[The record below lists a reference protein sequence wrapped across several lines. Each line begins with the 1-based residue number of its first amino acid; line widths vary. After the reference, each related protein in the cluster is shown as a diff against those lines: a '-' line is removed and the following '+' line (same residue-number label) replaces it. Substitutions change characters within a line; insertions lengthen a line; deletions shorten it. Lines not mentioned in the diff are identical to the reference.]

1 MEPGSTARRKQVS
14 SAMDKRTGSRAS
26 DSDTTIG
33 GTHTMGYK
41 LTLIAVG
48 TMLWDDLL
56 PVVF

>member
-1 MEPGSTARRKQVS
+1 
-14 SAMDKRTGSRAS
+14 MDKRTGSRAS